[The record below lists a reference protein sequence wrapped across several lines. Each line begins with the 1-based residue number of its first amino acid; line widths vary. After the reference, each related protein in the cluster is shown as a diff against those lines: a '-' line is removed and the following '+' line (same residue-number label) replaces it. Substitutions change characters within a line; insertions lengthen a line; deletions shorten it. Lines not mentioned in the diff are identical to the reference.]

1 VAPSRTRPGR
11 VLFYFFARISVL
23 TPPIRTFITYLR
35 PAAQMTG
42 PLYRL
47 DPELGRRSRRLRRV
61 DGSQSHLTALAAD
74 LGAHLT
80 AATVL

>member
-1 VAPSRTRPGR
+1 
-11 VLFYFFARISVL
+11 
-23 TPPIRTFITYLR
+23 
-35 PAAQMTG
+35 MTG